1 MPRVRTSVPRA
12 PTSVLRAPTSVPRAS
27 TSAVRA
33 PTLVLALALAALAAP
48 VAAAAATVT
57 TPTTTYVPA
66 GTTPPAG
73 TSAVGSPAP
82 ALSSPSKSVPG
93 QGALPVRPVPGARSG
108 HGHLTAGAIVI
119 AVLAALLALACAA
132 WAIARRRA
140 YEPRWWLSLRL
151 AVAEASSRTS
161 ATWAEF
167 ADWLRLG
174 H

>member
-1 MPRVRTSVPRA
+1 MGRTVFALARSRLPRALTSAPRALTSV
-12 PTSVLRAPTSVPRAS
+12 
-27 TSAVRA
+27 
-33 PTLVLALALAALAAP
+33 LVLALAVSALATPIVARA
-48 VAAAAATVT
+48 VAAT
-57 TPTTTYVPA
+57 TPTTTYAPADSSPPPATSAGGSSVPA
-66 GTTPPAG
+66 VSGPA
-73 TSAVGSPAP
+73 TS
-82 ALSSPSKSVPG
+82 LPG
-93 QGALPVRPVPGARSG
+93 QGAAPVRPASSARSS

-151 AVAEASSRTS
+151 AVAEASFRTS